1 MPCKK
6 DRNRYHVGNSFYQ
19 VAMRLSSQRP
29 KLTDP
34 AEHHRKTRQ
43 ARALEI
49 AQDYV
54 EVIADLIEEGGEA
67 RLVDIARRIGVTH
80 VTVNRTVA
88 RLQKQGLLVSERYR
102 SIFLTDEGTRLAQ
115 QVKRRHEIVLNFL
128 RALGIKEKIA
138 QSDAEGI
145 EHHVSD
151 ETLKAFERFTRK
163 GR

>member
-1 MPCKK
+1 
-6 DRNRYHVGNSFYQ
+6 
-19 VAMRLSSQRP
+19 MRLSSKRP

-67 RLVDIARRIGVTH
+67 RLVDIARRLGVTH
-80 VTVNRTVA
+80 VTVNRTVG

-138 QSDAEGI
+138 QNDAEGI

>member
-1 MPCKK
+1 
-6 DRNRYHVGNSFYQ
+6 
-19 VAMRLSSQRP
+19 MRSATPRRKP
-29 KLTDP
+29 TDQ

-43 ARALEI
+43 ARAHEI

-67 RLVDIARRIGVTH
+67 RLVDIARRIGVSH

-88 RLQKQGLLVSERYR
+88 RLQKQGLLLSEKYR

-128 RALGIKEKIA
+128 RALGIKEKVARI
-138 QSDAEGI
+138 DAEGI

-151 ETLKAFERFTRK
+151 DTLKAFERFTR
-163 GR
+163 RRR